1 MDRKVFVDFVGYVM
15 NSRVRHPVAI
25 FIADVKSLLKGIN
38 QFTTNKSFDRKMI
51 VLRAIYRVGNKQIH

>member
-1 MDRKVFVDFVGYVM
+1 M